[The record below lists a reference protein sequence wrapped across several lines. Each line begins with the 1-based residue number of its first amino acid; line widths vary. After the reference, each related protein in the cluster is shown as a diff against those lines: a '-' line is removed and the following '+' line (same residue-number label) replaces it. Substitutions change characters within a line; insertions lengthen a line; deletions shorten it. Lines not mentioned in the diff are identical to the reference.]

1 MADRI
6 IKGDSGNDVVI
17 QNNAGSRK
25 IEVTNSG
32 DVEVTGDVKTTTVKA
47 TNLKAND
54 GTAGISIAD
63 STGRVSFTETNPS
76 ITLGSNTTFATNM
89 PLQTVGVMDSAVAT
103 TTSTIASDDSIP
115 QNTEGAEAFT
125 LAITPSHANNKL
137 LIHAFCG
144 CISSSENSRRLIIAL
159 FKDSVSDALAASYAD
174 FQASGTGEQ
183 GVDLTHFMTAGSTS
197 TITFK
202 LRFGANSTG
211 TTTFNGSGGARL
223 MGGVMASGMTITE
236 IKG

>member
-1 MADRI
+1 MSSQ
-6 IKGDSGNDVVI
+6 IKANSIQDKTGTRVLASDSGSAWSWGANVPV
-17 QNNAGSRK
+17 G
-25 IEVTNSG
+25 
-32 DVEVTGDVKTTTVKA
+32 TT
-47 TNLKAND
+47 
-54 GTAGISIAD
+54 
-63 STGRVSFTETNPS
+63 
-76 ITLGSNTTFATNM
+76 
-89 PLQTVGVMDSAVAT
+89 LQTVGVMDSAVAT

-125 LAITPSHANNKL
+125 LAITPNHANNKL

-211 TTTFNGSGGARL
+211 TTTFNGSSGARL
-223 MGGVMASGMTITE
+223 MGGVMATGMTITE
-236 IKG
+236 IKGS